1 MSIESNPVSSES
13 AVRERYGVAAK
24 KVQPNLCC
32 AVEYDAKYL
41 AAIPKEVVQRDY
53 GCGDP
58 SKFVEE
64 GDVVLDLGSG
74 TGKICFI
81 ASQVSGPNGRIIG
94 VDMLDEMLDLSRRA
108 APKVAANLGF
118 GNVEFRRGRIQD
130 LKLDLDLLNE
140 WLARNP
146 VKNAEEVS
154 AMEDEANRL
163 RREHPLVADD
173 SVDLVVSNCVLNLVR
188 TEDKEQLFHEIFR
201 VLRRGGRIAI
211 SDIVCDEPVPDHLRD
226 DPELWSGCISGA
238 FEEQEFLSQLT
249 DVGFYGI
256 EVSEWSEDPFAVVEG
271 IEFRSVT
278 VTAKK
283 GKEGE
288 CYEGNHAVIYRGPWK
303 QVEDDDNHVLERG
316 QRTAVCEKT
325 FGILTRSPYG
335 DQIVGI
341 SPRELVSESNR
352 SLFDCGRSV
361 RRNPRETK
369 GANYKANK
377 NGNSGGCC

>member
-81 ASQVSGPNGRIIG
+81 ASQVSGPNGRVIG

-140 WLARNP
+140 
-146 VKNAEEVS
+146 
-154 AMEDEANRL
+154 
-163 RREHPLVADD
+163 
-173 SVDLVVSNCVLNLVR
+173 
-188 TEDKEQLFHEIFR
+188 
-201 VLRRGGRIAI
+201 
-211 SDIVCDEPVPDHLRD
+211 
-226 DPELWSGCISGA
+226 
-238 FEEQEFLSQLT
+238 
-249 DVGFYGI
+249 
-256 EVSEWSEDPFAVVEG
+256 
-271 IEFRSVT
+271 
-278 VTAKK
+278 
-283 GKEGE
+283 
-288 CYEGNHAVIYRGPWK
+288 
-303 QVEDDDNHVLERG
+303 
-316 QRTAVCEKT
+316 
-325 FGILTRSPYG
+325 
-335 DQIVGI
+335 
-341 SPRELVSESNR
+341 
-352 SLFDCGRSV
+352 
-361 RRNPRETK
+361 
-369 GANYKANK
+369 
-377 NGNSGGCC
+377 